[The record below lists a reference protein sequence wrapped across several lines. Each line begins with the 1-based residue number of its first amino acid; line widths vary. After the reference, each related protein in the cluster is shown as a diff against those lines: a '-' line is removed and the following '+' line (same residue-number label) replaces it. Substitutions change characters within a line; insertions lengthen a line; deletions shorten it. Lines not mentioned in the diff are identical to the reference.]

1 MIIQKQ
7 YRFYAAHRNEE
18 LQDKCSNIHG
28 HRYGLT
34 CFFDVERTGNLTTL
48 FSDFD
53 ARIDPLLKNEYDHA
67 MLIHRH
73 DPLFET
79 LKMHA
84 ERTGEHFRLK
94 VLEFP
99 TSVENV
105 SYVLFTAIVELG
117 FQLNRIEL
125 RETDTS
131 VVEYTREDWVADNRR
146 FSDASMK
153 DAGEQVTQIDLPH

>member
-7 YRFYAAHRNEE
+7 YKFYAAHRNEE
-18 LQDKCSNIHG
+18 LRDKCSNIHG

-34 CFFDVERTGNLTTL
+34 CFFEVERTGHLTTL

-53 ARIDPLLKNEYDHA
+53 ALIDPLYET
-67 MLIHRH
+67 
-73 DPLFET
+73 FE
-79 LKMHA
+79 MHA
-84 ERTGEHFRLK
+84 DRTGERFRLK
-94 VLEFP
+94 VLDFP

-105 SYVLFTAIVELG
+105 SYVLFTEIVELG
-117 FQLNRIEL
+117 FRLKRIEL

-146 FSDASMK
+146 FSDLSLK
-153 DAGEQVTQIDLPH
+153 NSGEQPQHAESTSPGSPSV